1 MAWPSQFPQSL
12 QFHRR
17 RPGLIPCGVTVS
29 TPDYLVVG
37 HVTRDL
43 VPGGGY
49 RVGGTATFA
58 AMTARALGYS
68 VGILTSAGDDLPL
81 ATTFEGTALHV
92 VPAASS
98 TTFENIYHD
107 GHRRQYVRS
116 VAARLA
122 PEHVPAE
129 WRGARIVH
137 LGPLVQEVGPEMLDA
152 FSAGALIGVTPQGW
166 LRKWDETGRVGP
178 CAWAAAGRFLQRA
191 DAMVLSLEDVG
202 GDQAE
207 LERYLGLARLAAVT
221 RSWQG
226 ATLFRQGR
234 RLGLAAYEVPEVDP
248 TGAGDVFAAAFF
260 LRLSETGD
268 PEEAARFANA
278 AASFSIE
285 GEGYSAI
292 ADRAQV
298 EERLR
303 SGVLRDT

>member
-1 MAWPSQFPQSL
+1 M
-12 QFHRR
+12 
-17 RPGLIPCGVTVS
+17 S

-49 RVGGTATFA
+49 RIGGTVTFA
-58 AMTARALGYS
+58 AKTARALGYS
-68 VGILTSAGDDLPL
+68 VAVLTSAGDDLAL
-81 ATTFEGTALHV
+81 EATLEGIELRV
-92 VPAASS
+92 VPASSS

-116 VAARLA
+116 VAARLT
-122 PEHVPAE
+122 PQDVPPE

-137 LGPLVQEVGPEMLDA
+137 LGPLVQEVGLEMVDLFPA
-152 FSAGALIGVTPQGW
+152 ETLIGVTPQGW
-166 LRKWDETGRVGP
+166 LRQWDETGRVTP
-178 CAWAAAGRFLQRA
+178 CVWAAAERFLQRA

-207 LERYLGLARLAAVT
+207 LERYIGLARLAAVT

-226 ATLFRQGR
+226 ATLFRGEQA
-234 RLGLAAYEVPEVDP
+234 LDFAAYHVPEVDP

-268 PEEAARFANA
+268 PGEAARFGNA
-278 AASFSIE
+278 AASFSIQ
-285 GEGYSAI
+285 GEGHSAI

-303 SGVLRDT
+303 NGVLREA